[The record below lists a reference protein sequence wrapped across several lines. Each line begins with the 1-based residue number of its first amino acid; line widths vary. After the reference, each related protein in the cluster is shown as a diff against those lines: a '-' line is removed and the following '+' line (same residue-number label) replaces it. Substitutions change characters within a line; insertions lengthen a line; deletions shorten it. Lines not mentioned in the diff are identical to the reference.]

1 LIKDIIHHYNKK
13 LKIKDAK
20 ILAINRTMKET
31 NESFNKYQAESE
43 DLEKNATRDG
53 INESINQIKF
63 LQTEVFTCRNKLSD
77 EIKFIDALKIKL
89 NEANKLKQEASDHL
103 NEMKRQHDSILE
115 NNSNLDER
123 LRDMQQEYILLQRN
137 IKFKDQKDSDLN
149 AQRIFE
155 TNRIKLKE

>member
-1 LIKDIIHHYNKK
+1 LIKDIIHHYNLK

-63 LQTEVFTCRNKLSD
+63 LQTEVFTCRNKIAD
-77 EIKFIDALKIKL
+77 EIKFIDALKLKL
-89 NEANKLKQEASDHL
+89 NNANQLKQQAQDHL
-103 NEMKRQHDSILE
+103 DEMRRQDHESNDL
-115 NNSNLDER
+115 NLNLDER
-123 LRDMQQEYILLQRN
+123 HKDMQQEYI
-137 IKFKDQKDSDLN
+137 
-149 AQRIFE
+149 
-155 TNRIKLKE
+155 

>member
-1 LIKDIIHHYNKK
+1 
-13 LKIKDAK
+13 
-20 ILAINRTMKET
+20 MKET